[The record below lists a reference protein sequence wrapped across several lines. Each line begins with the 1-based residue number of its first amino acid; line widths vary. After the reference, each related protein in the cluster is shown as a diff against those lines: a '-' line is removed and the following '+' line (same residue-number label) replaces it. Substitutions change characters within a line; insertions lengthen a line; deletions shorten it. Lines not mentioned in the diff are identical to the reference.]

1 MSLLSQE
8 KVTSRLTKLSRRRIP
23 LIISTWRREFPFLP
37 SWPTFISH
45 ISSSPQPYRRLF
57 PANAT
62 QSDRE
67 EYTRALYWLLAHDLV
82 IQAHEYV
89 RIVATAKIKVRALQD
104 LTEEKENKKKRRKEQ
119 QQSRR
124 ALAQKQKAPQAGT
137 ARKASDPSATTPSK
151 YTLCLSSG

>member
-1 MSLLSQE
+1 M
-8 KVTSRLTKLSRRRIP
+8 
-23 LIISTWRREFPFLP
+23 IISTWRREVPFLP

-89 RIVATAKIKVRALQD
+89 RIVATAKIKARALQD
-104 LTEEKENKKKRRKEQ
+104 LTEEKEAKKKRRKEQ
-119 QQSRR
+119 QEARR
-124 ALAQKQKAPQAGT
+124 ALVEKQKTPTTVT
-137 ARKASDPSATTPSK
+137 ARKTSDPSTVTPSK
-151 YTLCLSSG
+151 YIFCLDAIGYR

>member
-1 MSLLSQE
+1 M
-8 KVTSRLTKLSRRRIP
+8 
-23 LIISTWRREFPFLP
+23 IISTWRREFPFLP

-89 RIVATAKIKVRALQD
+89 RIVATAKIKARALQD
-104 LTEEKENKKKRRKEQ
+104 LTEEKEAKKKRRKEQ
-119 QQSRR
+119 QEARL
-124 ALAQKQKAPQAGT
+124 ALTEKQKTPTTVTG
-137 ARKASDPSATTPSK
+137 RKTSDPSVITPSK
-151 YTLCLSSG
+151 YTFCFEGLDIADRST

>member
-1 MSLLSQE
+1 MLYSYI
-8 KVTSRLTKLSRRRIP
+8 TRRIP
-23 LIISTWRREFPFLP
+23 RIVTTWRSEFPFLP

-45 ISSSPQPYRRLF
+45 MSSSPQPYRRLF

-89 RIVATAKIKVRALQD
+89 RIIATAKIKARALQD
-104 LTEEKENKKKRRKEQ
+104 LTDEKEEKKKRRKEQ
-119 QQSRR
+119 RESR
-124 ALAQKQKAPQAGT
+124 LAQAEKEKQDKSNVGT
-137 ARKASDPSATTPSK
+137 VRKGSDPSAKIGKSFQPF
-151 YTLCLSSG
+151 YA

>member
-1 MSLLSQE
+1 M
-8 KVTSRLTKLSRRRIP
+8 
-23 LIISTWRREFPFLP
+23 IISTWRREFPFLP

-89 RIVATAKIKVRALQD
+89 RIVATAKIKARALQD
-104 LTEEKENKKKRRKEQ
+104 LKDEKEEKKKRRKEAKEAR
-119 QQSRR
+119 RR
-124 ALAQKQKAPQAGT
+124 ALEEKQKPATTGP
-137 ARKASDPSATTPSK
+137 ARKTSDPATLTPSK
-151 YTLCLSSG
+151 